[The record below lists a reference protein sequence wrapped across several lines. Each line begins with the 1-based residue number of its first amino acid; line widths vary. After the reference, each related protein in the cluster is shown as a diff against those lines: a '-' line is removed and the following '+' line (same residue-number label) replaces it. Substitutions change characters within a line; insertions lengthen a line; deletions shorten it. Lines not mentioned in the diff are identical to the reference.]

1 MGVKSTIDAVEK
13 HSNLV
18 AERFI
23 ARISND
29 QIAIFDRGKRELKR
43 NFRLRHIFTSPHIDT
58 IIIRRE
64 WSYVNKLDG
73 RRKGEAR

>member
-1 MGVKSTIDAVEK
+1 MSVEPAIDTVEK

-29 QIAIFDRGKRELKR
+29 QIALFDRGKRELKR
-43 NFRLRHIFTSPHIDT
+43 NFRPRHMFTYPHIDT
-58 IIIRRE
+58 IIIR
-64 WSYVNKLDG
+64 
-73 RRKGEAR
+73 GE

>member
-1 MGVKSTIDAVEK
+1 MSVEPAIDAVEK

-23 ARISND
+23 ARISNN

-43 NFRLRHIFTSPHIDT
+43 NFRPRHMFTSPHIDT
-58 IIIRRE
+58 IIIR
-64 WSYVNKLDG
+64 
-73 RRKGEAR
+73 GE

>member
-1 MGVKSTIDAVEK
+1 MSVEPAIDAVEK

-29 QIAIFDRGKRELKR
+29 QIALFDRGKRELKR
-43 NFRLRHIFTSPHIDT
+43 KGLDLDAQKLVTQNARLARLV
-58 IIIRRE
+58 RRMQE
-64 WSYVNKLDG
+64 AKEG
-73 RRKGEAR
+73 RA

>member
-1 MGVKSTIDAVEK
+1 MSVEPAIDAVEK

-29 QIAIFDRGKRELKR
+29 QIALFDRGKRELKR
-43 NFRLRHIFTSPHIDT
+43 NFYGYSEEK
-58 IIIRRE
+58 IRE
-64 WSYVNKLDG
+64 LY
-73 RRKGEAR
+73 RKVQKNTR